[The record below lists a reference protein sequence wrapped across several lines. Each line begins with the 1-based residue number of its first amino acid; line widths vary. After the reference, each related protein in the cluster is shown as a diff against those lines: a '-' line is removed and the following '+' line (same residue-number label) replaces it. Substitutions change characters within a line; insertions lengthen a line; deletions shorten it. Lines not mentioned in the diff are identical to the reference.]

1 MRWNISEIA
10 RRRQPMPVAYRFDIH
25 WKYRQ
30 KGRRLSHLA
39 RLFPA
44 LTDRRCLA
52 PCPGKPRGVKK
63 PEQRFDHD
71 HISAIYRMTAK

>member
-10 RRRQPMPVAYRFDIH
+10 RRRQPMAVAYRFDIH

-39 RLFPA
+39 RLSLLS
-44 LTDRRCLA
+44 LTDVVSPPA
-52 PCPGKPRGVKK
+52 PENRATSKNRNSVSTTITFPPFI
-63 PEQRFDHD
+63 E
-71 HISAIYRMTAK
+71 